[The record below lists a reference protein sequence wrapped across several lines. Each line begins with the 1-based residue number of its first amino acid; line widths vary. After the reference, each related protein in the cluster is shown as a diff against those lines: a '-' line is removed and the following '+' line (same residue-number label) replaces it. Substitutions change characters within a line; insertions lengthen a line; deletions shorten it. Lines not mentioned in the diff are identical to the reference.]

1 MVTQEIIS
9 INTSGRGTIDI
20 TDSIAKFVAAA
31 NIDVGLCHIFNQ
43 HTSASL
49 MLCENYD
56 ESVRQ
61 DLEMLMQR
69 IAPDGDAAYQHTIEG
84 PDDMPA
90 HARTVL
96 THSDLTIPV
105 TKGELALGTWQ
116 GIYLWEHRTSGHT
129 RNLIVTIS

>member
-1 MVTQEIIS
+1 MVTQETITIK
-9 INTSGRGTIDI
+9 TQGRGTIDI
-20 TDSIAKFVAAA
+20 TDKIARCVASAK
-31 NIDVGLCHIFNQ
+31 IDVGLCHIFNQ

-96 THSDLTIPV
+96 THSDLTIPI

-116 GIYLWEHRTSGHT
+116 GIYLWEHRTGGHT